1 MDDLTNK
8 VLSLFE
14 KEDTT
19 TNYFPLIMIAGG
31 FTFLLAVAVVC
42 CGWTRGFKNTHHYDD
57 EFSNEG
63 SDEEDTNMKPQNNK
77 SATKKDKKR
86 RVRNKNKSKIL
97 FFSPNT
103 VR

>member
-8 VLSLFE
+8 VLSFFE

-42 CGWTRGFKNTHHYDD
+42 CG
-57 EFSNEG
+57 
-63 SDEEDTNMKPQNNK
+63 
-77 SATKKDKKR
+77 
-86 RVRNKNKSKIL
+86 
-97 FFSPNT
+97 
-103 VR
+103 